1 MDLDSSD
8 SPSAAVIPFLD
19 PEDEVLAASAT
30 AAGAMAVVV
39 SPMGIVLHHRDD
51 KPWIPHPG
59 CWSLFGG
66 AVEQG
71 EDPHG
76 TVVRELEEEL
86 GLSGVKFRPLWRV
99 VDKDGD
105 GRLLTVFE
113 ARTRLGPDQMTLN
126 EGQGLAA
133 FDLDEALRQR
143 LAMFCRRVLTR
154 LAAEKQGP
162 LMLPA
167 GCECPHSPASRHDH
181 QCEPTPGWTLT
192 PPAAPGTCTW
202 TTPRKPHPHHHPR
215 PIPRVNSTAGKTP

>member
-86 GLSGVKFRPLWRV
+86 GLSGVQVPPAV
-99 VDKDGD
+99 
-105 GRLLTVFE
+105 
-113 ARTRLGPDQMTLN
+113 ARR
-126 EGQGLAA
+126 GQGWRRPTTYC
-133 FDLDEALRQR
+133 LRGSH
-143 LAMFCRRVLTR
+143 V
-154 LAAEKQGP
+154 
-162 LMLPA
+162 A
-167 GCECPHSPASRHDH
+167 G
-181 QCEPTPGWTLT
+181 
-192 PPAAPGTCTW
+192 
-202 TTPRKPHPHHHPR
+202 PR
-215 PIPRVNSTAGKTP
+215 PDDP

>member
-143 LAMFCRRVLTR
+143 LATFCRRVLTR

-167 GCECPHSPASRHDH
+167 GCECPAIEVGGRAADGRRHPDAR
-181 QCEPTPGWTLT
+181 T
-192 PPAAPGTCTW
+192 
-202 TTPRKPHPHHHPR
+202 R
-215 PIPRVNSTAGKTP
+215 

>member
-1 MDLDSSD
+1 MNR
-8 SPSAAVIPFLD
+8 V
-19 PEDEVLAASAT
+19 
-30 AAGAMAVVV
+30 
-39 SPMGIVLHHRDD
+39 GIVLHHRDD
-51 KPWIPHPG
+51 KPWISHPG
-59 CWSLFGG
+59 CWLFGG

-143 LAMFCRRVLTR
+143 LATFCRRVLTR

-167 GCECPHSPASRHDH
+167 GCECPAIEVGGRAADGRRHPDAR
-181 QCEPTPGWTLT
+181 T
-192 PPAAPGTCTW
+192 
-202 TTPRKPHPHHHPR
+202 R
-215 PIPRVNSTAGKTP
+215 